1 MPFLSTYT
9 YLPHSYL
16 PTYLIIPSGPLGAI
30 SDLHT
35 ERHDGFTARL
45 CVRRRYTR
53 VSAEDGVGLSR
64 AEPNQAELS
73 WSAFARRLCSILLLF
88 QEVRGTARTH
98 TNSDIAMRCIFSF
111 SYSSFSLR
119 VYGNSCSL
127 HSTRNTNCPF
137 VDKFIVVFSSLR
149 IICSSRKNVAKIDFW
164 IYVFRYITSTH

>member
-53 VSAEDGVGLSR
+53 VSAEPSR
-64 AEPNQAELS
+64 TELS
-73 WSAFARRLCSILLLF
+73 WAEPSWSAPRLLVDFVPFCSYFRKSEERL
-88 QEVRGTARTH
+88 AH
-98 TNSDIAMRCIFSF
+98 TNSAIAMRCVFSF
-111 SYSSFSLR
+111 SYSLIPRSAFTGIVALCTPR
-119 VYGNSCSL
+119 GIRTV
-127 HSTRNTNCPF
+127 PF
-137 VDKFIVVFSSLR
+137 VDKFINVFGSLRVIRSSLVR
-149 IICSSRKNVAKIDFW
+149 MLPK
-164 IYVFRYITSTH
+164 

>member
-45 CVRRRYTR
+45 CATSIY
-53 VSAEDGVGLSR
+53 SSLSR
-64 AEPNQAELS
+64 AEPNRAELS
-73 WSAFARRLCSILLLF
+73 WAELIRAAFARRVCSILLLF
-88 QEVRGTARTH
+88 QEV
-98 TNSDIAMRCIFSF
+98 TNSGIAMRCIFSF
-111 SYSSFSLR
+111 SYSRSSLR

-127 HSTRNTNCPF
+127 HSARNTNCPF
-137 VDKFIVVFSSLR
+137 VDKFINVFTSLR
-149 IICSSRKNVAKIDFW
+149 IIPSSLKNLAKIDFRQFT
-164 IYVFRYITSTH
+164 YFNCN